1 MLGKFGLQKHR
12 LFFYIV
18 PIFLLKF
25 IIVRYFLFEKVHIF
39 ETIWVEIFYL
49 LFIFVLIEFL
59 SNDRIKSITYI
70 VINTI
75 LSILLMGLVLYFKYS
90 GQVVSILMLSQL
102 KQVGTVKESVAK
114 LFNPLYAV
122 LLLDLIILLIWK
134 WKTKF
139 TFHFGVQSKNHLFLA
154 VMMIASFAMV
164 VTSVV
169 TNKNQLIASAAHV
182 AESEGIFTYEIVTVI
197 QNFTKP
203 PELTLPPH
211 KLQAKINELKQREI
225 TTTQPKFNA
234 ALQGKNVVFIQLE
247 AFQDFLINLKVDGQ
261 EITPFLN
268 VLASDSL
275 YFSNVYQQIAVGS
288 TSDAEFISNTSLYPN
303 SNEATTKEFGDRA
316 IPSLPKLLQ
325 KEGYYTITMHA
336 NEVAF
341 WNRENLYPALGFE
354 KWYDEEYFGDE
365 EIIGIGL
372 SDKIFFQKSHDVLKN
387 LHDNDQLFYSQL
399 VTLTSH
405 HPFTLPAEENTL
417 QLPTAYDDSIVG
429 DYLRVAHY
437 VDKQLKAFFE
447 QLAKD
452 HLLEDCVIV
461 LYGDHQGLQENTL
474 SLEDKEILDTLIGH
488 EYNFLDQY
496 NIPLLIHAYD
506 ENVTGQFDIVGG
518 QIDILPTV
526 ANLIG
531 LSLDNFIYFGQDL
544 LNSENNLFGMRYYM
558 PYGSFFYNDT
568 VYMTQTSY
576 EDGTGY
582 DINTRKNVPTTM
594 NLSNEY
600 KRIMQLLELNDQ
612 YLNSLPLRIE

>member
-1 MLGKFGLQKHR
+1 MLEKLGLQKHR

-25 IIVRYFLFEKVHIF
+25 IIVRYFLFERVHIL
-39 ETIWVEIFYL
+39 ESIWVEVFYL
-49 LFIFVLIEFL
+49 LFIFVLMEYI
-59 SNDRIKSITYI
+59 SNDRIKAITYI
-70 VINTI
+70 AINTI
-75 LSILLMGLVLYFKYS
+75 MSILLLGLVLYFKYS

-102 KQVGTVKESVAK
+102 NQVGTVKESVAK
-114 LFNPLYAV
+114 LLNPIYAI
-122 LLLDLIILLIWK
+122 LLLDLIILAIWK
-134 WKTKF
+134 WITKF
-139 TFHFGVQSKNHLFLA
+139 RFHSSIHPKNHLFL
-154 VMMIASFAMV
+154 VVTIVASFSMV
-164 VTSVV
+164 TASVV
-169 TNKNQLIASAAHV
+169 TNKNQLIANAAHV
-182 AESEGIFTYEIVTVI
+182 AETKGIFTYEIVSVI

-203 PELTLPPH
+203 PELKLSPQ
-211 KLQAKINELKQREI
+211 KLQAKIKELKQI
-225 TTTQPKFNA
+225 DATTTPQFNA

-261 EITPFLN
+261 EVTPFINDLTN
-268 VLASDSL
+268 DSL
-275 YFSNVYQQIAVGS
+275 YFSNIYQQIAVGS

-303 SNEATTKEFGDRA
+303 AKEATTKEFGDRA

-336 NEVAF
+336 NEVEF

-354 KWYDEEYFGDE
+354 QWYDEEYFGED

-372 SDKIFFQKSHDVLKN
+372 SDKVFFQKSYDVLKN
-387 LHDNDQLFYSQL
+387 LHNDGQLFYAQL

-405 HPFTLPAEENTL
+405 HPFTLPEEENTL
-417 QLPTAYDDSIVG
+417 QLPSTFDDSIVG
-429 DYLRVAHY
+429 DYLKVAHY

-447 QLAKD
+447 QLATD
-452 HLLEDCVIV
+452 HLLENCVVV

-474 SLEDKEILDTLIGH
+474 SLEDKALLNTLNGH
-488 EYNFLDQY
+488 EYNFIDQY
-496 NIPLLIHAYD
+496 NIPLLIHSNGSNITGHYD
-506 ENVTGQFDIVGG
+506 SVGG

-531 LSLDNFIYFGQDL
+531 LSLNNFIYFGQDL
-544 LNSENNLFGMRYYM
+544 LNSENNLIGMRYYM

-582 DINTRKNVPTTM
+582 YIDSHKDIPATI

-600 KRIMQLLELNDQ
+600 ARIMQLLELNDQ
-612 YLNSLPLRIE
+612 YLNSLPLRIDN